1 MPERRVTNPHTGE
14 EPHESR
20 FLKFTRKTFSIKERA
35 EQKQLQQELVQ
46 QRYPAYADLPRERLE
61 GYLKNL
67 FREQQF
73 NLNIRK
79 ENNAFIFSI
88 PKRLTEAERA
98 DINNLRDCLVEEER
112 PPMPEE

>member
-1 MPERRVTNPHTGE
+1 MPERKVTSPHTQE

-20 FLKFTRKTFSIKERA
+20 FLKFTKKTFSLKERA
-35 EQKQLQQELVQ
+35 EQKQLQRELVE

-61 GYLKNL
+61 DYLKNF

-79 ENNAFIFSI
+79 ARTVIGIRE
-88 PKRLTEAERA
+88 L
-98 DINNLRDCLVEEER
+98 C
-112 PPMPEE
+112 